1 MIMLMQFIGFR
12 HHFRI
17 FEHMNN
23 LEIAKK
29 AALEAGEFL
38 KENFYQSQE
47 LTLNHGRDIKL
58 KIDEQAEELIF
69 SVIKQLTFEF

>member
-1 MIMLMQFIGFR
+1 
-12 HHFRI
+12 
-17 FEHMNN
+17 MNN

-58 KIDEQAEELIF
+58 KIDEEAEELIF
-69 SVIKQLTFEF
+69 SVIKQHSTLPILSEESGVSSALGEK